1 MLKLST
7 PNSLEESKI
16 VFRAGIKTSH
26 PSRPNLFSLVH
37 LLARNSSNLKGIHGG
52 EERRKRER
60 EREREREYNIPTQYI
75 ALTLLISLNELTM
88 FFSHYYLM
96 P

>member
-37 LLARNSSNLKGIHGG
+37 LLARNSSNLKGINGG
-52 EERRKRER
+52 ER
-60 EREREREYNIPTQYI
+60 ERESEHNIPTQSI
-75 ALTLLISLNELTM
+75 ELTLLISLNEPVM
-88 FFSHYYLM
+88 FFSHHYLM

>member
-1 MLKLST
+1 MYIYNYYRCGIPMLKLST

-52 EERRKRER
+52 EIESIT
-60 EREREREYNIPTQYI
+60 YQHN
-75 ALTLLISLNELTM
+75 L
-88 FFSHYYLM
+88 
-96 P
+96 

>member
-52 EERRKRER
+52 EERRGERER
-60 EREREREYNIPTQYI
+60 ERERERENITCQHNI
-75 ALTLLISLNELTM
+75 
-88 FFSHYYLM
+88 
-96 P
+96 

>member
-52 EERRKRER
+52 ERK
-60 EREREREYNIPTQYI
+60 REYNIPTQSI
-75 ALTLLISLNELTM
+75 ALTLLISLNEPIM
-88 FFSHYYLM
+88 SFSPHYLM